1 MDVLQPLRDVAREVF
16 ADTPVLFAYLFGS
29 QATGRTH
36 PRSDVDVAVYLDEAV
51 PPDQRLD
58 LSLRLAGTLERAC
71 RVGPVEALLVLNDA
85 RIALAG
91 RVLAERQVLFVR
103 DEPARVRYESL
114 TFRQFHDFEQHARP
128 LRQQRLAAIA
138 RGDA

>member
-1 MDVLQPLRDVAREVF
+1 MDVLQQLRDVAPEAF

-36 PRSDVDVAVYLDEAV
+36 QRSDVDVAVYLDESV
-51 PPDQRLD
+51 RPDQRLD
-58 LSLRLAGTLERAC
+58 LSLRLAGTLERAGG
-71 RVGPVEALLVLNDA
+71 VGPVEALVVLNDA

-91 RVLAERQVLFVR
+91 RVLAERQVLYVR

-114 TFRQFHDFEQHARP
+114 TFRQFHDFKQHARP
-128 LRQQRLAAIA
+128 RQQRLAAIA